1 MVDGSMA
8 GIPEVS
14 VIEFDIP
21 HPVVSP
27 WPDDVTPK
35 TKRKG
40 MYIENASPIDGSD
53 SSYVSDDNAVLSG
66 DENIVAPPESF
77 SGRTDYVMSPDLHM
91 PVPLTAPTV
100 ANGEVDNEAR
110 MESDMLPTISTEDLY
125 QVHSPVEFTSKDFP
139 ESFNLPNPQN
149 RLSTVSENASE
160 SEA

>member
-1 MVDGSMA
+1 MT
-8 GIPEVS
+8 
-14 VIEFDIP
+14 
-21 HPVVSP
+21 SP
-27 WPDDVTPK
+27 WPDDVTPR

-40 MYIENASPIDGSD
+40 MYIDNASPVEGSD

-91 PVPLTAPTV
+91 PVPLVPPPV
-100 ANGEVDNEAR
+100 DGHVDNDTVVQSE
-110 MESDMLPTISTEDLY
+110 MLPSSISAEDLY
-125 QVHSPVEFTSKDFP
+125 QVHSPMQFTPRDFP
-139 ESFNLPNPQN
+139 DSFNLPNTQN

>member
-1 MVDGSMA
+1 MA

-21 HPVVSP
+21 DLVVSP

-40 MYIENASPIDGSD
+40 MCIENAFQIEGSD

-77 SGRTDYVMSPDLHM
+77 SGYVMSPDLHM
-91 PVPLTAPTV
+91 PVPLTAPAA
-100 ANGEVDNEAR
+100 ANGEVDNEAG

-125 QVHSPVEFTSKDFP
+125 QVYSPVKFTSKDFP

-149 RLSTVSENASE
+149 RLSTV
-160 SEA
+160 

>member
-1 MVDGSMA
+1 M
-8 GIPEVS
+8 PEVS

-21 HPVVSP
+21 DPVVSP

-40 MYIENASPIDGSD
+40 MYIDNASPVEGSD
-53 SSYVSDDNAVLSG
+53 SSYVSDDNAMLSG

-77 SGRTDYVMSPDLHM
+77 SGRTEYVMSPDLHM
-91 PVPLTAPTV
+91 PVPIPPPINDLTD
-100 ANGEVDNEAR
+100 DNTGIEL
-110 MESDMLPTISTEDLY
+110 DMLPTINTEDLY
-125 QVHSPVEFTSKDFP
+125 QAHSPMEFTPRDFP
-139 ESFNLPNPQN
+139 DSFNLPSPQN

>member
-1 MVDGSMA
+1 M
-8 GIPEVS
+8 S

-21 HPVVSP
+21 DPVISP
-27 WPDDVTPK
+27 WPDDVTPR

-40 MYIENASPIDGSD
+40 MYIDNASPVEGSD

-91 PVPLTAPTV
+91 PVPLVPPPIDGHVDTDTV
-100 ANGEVDNEAR
+100 VQSE
-110 MESDMLPTISTEDLY
+110 MLPSSISAEDLY
-125 QVHSPVEFTSKDFP
+125 QVHSPMQFTPRDFP
-139 ESFNLPNPQN
+139 DSFNLPNTQN

>member
-1 MVDGSMA
+1 M
-8 GIPEVS
+8 S

-21 HPVVSP
+21 DPVASP
-27 WPDDVTPK
+27 WAEDVTPR

-40 MYIENASPIDGSD
+40 MYIDNASPVGSD

-91 PVPLTAPTV
+91 PVPLVPPPV
-100 ANGEVDNEAR
+100 NGHADNETGVQS
-110 MESDMLPTISTEDLY
+110 ETFPSSISAEDLY
-125 QVHSPVEFTSKDFP
+125 QVHSPMQFTPRDFP
-139 ESFNLPNPQN
+139 DSFNLPNPQN